1 MTLGQ
6 RIYQLRTKMHL
17 SQGDLADKLEVSR
30 QSVSKWE
37 TDASVPELD
46 KLVRLS
52 QLFGVTLDSLVI
64 GAEPTPQP
72 EPTAQPA
79 PEPESAP
86 ARWSGR
92 KIAGWALIALGVVIV
107 VLFLALTG
115 SLAGTIFS
123 LPLFLCGLIC
133 LTVRRHPGLWC
144 AWVLFLLT
152 DGYWRYATG
161 VTWHLIWLTPI
172 FEPSWNYARLA
183 LGWGE
188 AILALA
194 LAVGTALCLG
204 EKAPGGPKGTAG
216 PGGSLGSL
224 RRRAV
229 PSQRSRGLFDAH
241 RVRLAG
247 PGRPV
252 RRPDRHPEMGPGEES
267 GEAEEAVTQAG
278 CVAPGFPV

>member
-144 AWVLFLLT
+144 AWAVYIPQQL
-152 DGYWRYATG
+152 YWTYATG
-161 VTWHLIWLTPI
+161 ITWRLTFWTMQFTP
-172 FEPSWNYARLA
+172 EMNYMRLA
-183 LGWGE
+183 IGWLMLLAMLGLLIGTSRAFRN
-188 AILALA
+188 AILEPGRKSAALCIGLWLLFGLLLVPFPLLFDSLLIALREIVRLAALTAA
-194 LAVGTALCLG
+194 LAVTLAR
-204 EKAPGGPKGTAG
+204 
-216 PGGSLGSL
+216 L
-224 RRRAV
+224 RGRRAA
-229 PSQRSRGLFDAH
+229 R
-241 RVRLAG
+241 
-247 PGRPV
+247 
-252 RRPDRHPEMGPGEES
+252 
-267 GEAEEAVTQAG
+267 
-278 CVAPGFPV
+278 

>member
-107 VLFLALTG
+107 LLFLALTG

-204 EKAPGGPKGTAG
+204 RKPLAGQKALLALAG
-216 PGGSLGSL
+216 AWVVFAAVRFLPNGLVGALTRTVLDWLALAALSAALTVTL
-224 RRRAV
+224 RWVRGRRAEKLKK
-229 PSQRSRGLFDAH
+229 Q
-241 RVRLAG
+241 
-247 PGRPV
+247 
-252 RRPDRHPEMGPGEES
+252 
-267 GEAEEAVTQAG
+267 
-278 CVAPGFPV
+278 

>member
-6 RIYQLRTKMHL
+6 RICQLRTKMHL

-64 GAEPTPQP
+64 GAEPTSQP
-72 EPTAQPA
+72 EPTAQPT

-152 DGYWRYATG
+152 DGYWRYATRG
-161 VTWHLIWLTPI
+161 HLA
-172 FEPSWNYARLA
+172 SDLA
-183 LGWGE
+183 
-188 AILALA
+188 
-194 LAVGTALCLG
+194 
-204 EKAPGGPKGTAG
+204 
-216 PGGSLGSL
+216 
-224 RRRAV
+224 
-229 PSQRSRGLFDAH
+229 
-241 RVRLAG
+241 
-247 PGRPV
+247 
-252 RRPDRHPEMGPGEES
+252 HPHL
-267 GEAEEAVTQAG
+267 
-278 CVAPGFPV
+278 

>member
-79 PEPESAP
+79 PEPESAS
-86 ARWSGR
+86 ARQSGR

-144 AWVLFLLT
+144 AWAAYLAV
-152 DGYWRYATG
+152 Y
-161 VTWHLIWLTPI
+161 I
-172 FEPSWNYARLA
+172 FCYYGTRISWNLFFFTFSWEEVGTPVYTFAAWIQSLM
-183 LGWGE
+183 
-188 AILALA
+188 ILALLIGTVRSFCTFSFPPTRRNGVILVVLWIEFLAYRLLTAPIADLLSAPEIPVTSMWA
-194 LAVGTALCLG
+194 LMALILM
-204 EKAPGGPKGTAG
+204 AG
-216 PGGSLGSL
+216 IASLILLAIVLTLSV
-224 RRRAV
+224 RMAAAWRA
-229 PSQRSRGLFDAH
+229 SH
-241 RVRLAG
+241 
-247 PGRPV
+247 
-252 RRPDRHPEMGPGEES
+252 
-267 GEAEEAVTQAG
+267 
-278 CVAPGFPV
+278 C

>member
-6 RIYQLRTKMHL
+6 RIYQLRTQMHF

-52 QLFGVTLDSLVI
+52 QLFGVTLDALVT
-64 GAEPTPQP
+64 GAEPISQP
-72 EPTAQPA
+72 ELTAQPA
-79 PEPESAP
+79 PEPGPAP
-86 ARWSGR
+86 VRWSGR
-92 KIAGWALIALGVVIV
+92 QIAGWALIALGVVIV

-115 SLAGTIFS
+115 SLVGTIFS

-161 VTWHLIWLTPI
+161 VTWRLIWLTPI

-188 AILALA
+188 AVLALVM
-194 LAVGTALCLG
+194 AVGTTLCLG
-204 EKAPGGPKGTAG
+204 KKPLVGARARWTVVGAWAVFAAVRFLPNGPMSSLTSTALDWL
-216 PGGSLGSL
+216 SLAALSAALTVTLKCIRG
-224 RRRAV
+224 RRAEKLKK
-229 PSQRSRGLFDAH
+229 Q
-241 RVRLAG
+241 
-247 PGRPV
+247 
-252 RRPDRHPEMGPGEES
+252 
-267 GEAEEAVTQAG
+267 
-278 CVAPGFPV
+278 